1 MLRDYSRAKGLKISF
16 PRKTISRVFKIN
28 RGCHLFKIFK
38 TKKPITT
45 SHRAPTHSTAIPS
58 PTSPH
63 TVVILPPGPPRRNP
77 EAIFASSSFTIM
89 ASKQLSS

>member
-1 MLRDYSRAKGLKISF
+1 MLRDYSRPKGLKISF

-63 TVVILPPGPPRRNP
+63 TVVILPPGQEEKP
-77 EAIFASSSFTIM
+77 SSFTVM